1 MDFDKLILRHGN
13 KANYID
19 SRIENAMNETI
30 VMKNNEISSISS
42 SFASGFCFR
51 VFLKNGIGFSCS
63 SDFSKKEKV
72 LKEAFKLAIVSSKF
86 KRDKIKIERY
96 ETNRDSYKINY
107 EIDPF
112 NVSFKKKIDFLHN
125 INKKL
130 QHNKIKSI
138 VIKLTFSKVNK
149 RFLNNKGAEINTNLI
164 YSILKINVIGREM
177 DKTSECFFSIGKTN
191 GYELIEGLDI
201 DEIVNELKQRNLRLL
216 HARHIKKGRYN
227 VICDPILSGVFFH
240 EAIGHACEADHI
252 ITKQS
257 ILHDKI
263 GRKIG
268 SDLIT
273 LYDDPLIKDEI
284 GSYKYDDEG
293 IKARRTKLIENG
305 KLCCFLNSLSTS
317 NKLNMDL
324 TSNGRAQSPF
334 YLPIPRMSNTTL
346 APGDFSEEELIE
358 EMKNGIY
365 AKGSRG
371 GVVEPTLG
379 NFVFNAEEAFL
390 VKNRRIVE
398 NLRDFSLSGNIL
410 ETLRNVVRVGRDN
423 KPQYLGAVCGKI
435 GQNVPVGSATPHI
448 LVRDVIVGGR

>member
-13 KANYID
+13 EANYID
-19 SRIENAMNETI
+19 SRIENAMNEI
-30 VMKNNEISSISS
+30 IIMKNNEISSISS
-42 SFASGFCFR
+42 SFTSGFCFR

-63 SDFSKKEKV
+63 SDFSKKERV

-86 KRDKIKIERY
+86 KRDKIKIEKY
-96 ETNRDSYKINY
+96 ETNRDNYKINY
-107 EIDPF
+107 KIDPF
-112 NVSFKKKIDFLHN
+112 NVSFKKKIDFLRE

-130 QHNKIKSI
+130 EHDKIKSTI
-138 VIKLTFSKVNK
+138 IKMAFSKINK
-149 RFLNNKGAEINTNLI
+149 RFLNSKGAEINTNLI
-164 YSILKINVIGREM
+164 YSILKINVIGKEM
-177 DKTSECFFSIGKTN
+177 DKNAECFFSIGKTN
-191 GYELIEGLDI
+191 GYELIEELDI
-201 DEIVNELKQRNLRLL
+201 DRIVNELKQKNLRLL
-216 HARHIKKGRYN
+216 HARHIKKGRYD

-240 EAIGHACEADHI
+240 EAVGHACEADHV

-263 GRKIG
+263 GKKIG
-268 SDLIT
+268 SELIT

-293 IKARRTKLIENG
+293 IKARKTKLIENG
-305 KLCCFLNSLSTS
+305 KLCFFLNSLSTS
-317 NKLNMDL
+317 NKLNLDL

-346 APGDFSEEELIE
+346 EPGDFSEEELIE

-379 NFVFNAEEAFL
+379 DFIFNAEEAFL
-390 VKNRRIVE
+390 VKNGKIIE

-410 ETLRNVVRVGRDN
+410 ETLMNVVKVGRDN
-423 KPQYLGAVCGKI
+423 KPQYLGAVCGKMD
-435 GQNVPVGSATPHI
+435 QNVPVGSATPHI
-448 LVRDVIVGGR
+448 LVKDVIIGGR